1 MCVFLPSSDDHHCV
15 LYPLHC
21 VEVFPMIF
29 LTLDKISLFMTHTQ
43 IPCLDRGLDITIMWM
58 LDSSFTRGG
67 SVSCALFIM
76 NQKQNAYRIFFV
88 CWPQSILHVPSKR
101 ALRVHRFYF
110 WFQVLAVDNSW
121 KCSLDLKQGS
131 CPLTALCSSGVQT
144 PDKLTIFTVIW
155 ELRGVWSDTN
165 NARH

>member
-121 KCSLDLKQGS
+121 KQAGLNARLVSSHCSLLIW
-131 CPLTALCSSGVQT
+131 CPDSRQT
-144 PDKLTIFTVIW
+144 DNIHCHPRA
-155 ELRGVWSDTN
+155 ERGLI
-165 NARH
+165 RHK